1 MLIDNCGSNSDKLKE
16 IYNSMLK
23 AKSGSNEEITEDT
36 KELLDSEIFQ
46 VYQTILSFTNDGN
59 AVALALYD
67 FSKRVAQGNIEVSEL
82 SSLAVDV
89 ATEASMAENVL
100 VVPEEIDES
109 TQDAFAAIAILGG
122 MLNER
127 EKETVSILCTD
138 ELEDSFKGVFEKA
151 QAGDR
156 TSQKVLDLINR
167 AEGYIVNRDRLN
179 PKGAASG
186 ALALVYQ
193 LTSTGDSAALEV
205 AEKIASTFGLDE
217 IIENGTINPD
227 KVKEVFARKHPNH
240 DLDETNR
247 RHDKYVENNTESILK
262 RGTSSN
268 RENVTQKLERS
279 RLQGLSKQIVGAIKT
294 GNIDEITRLV
304 QENRELAEK
313 LYGDTRDLYER
324 CGKGKKGG
332 DILLSKMK
340 AIGMALGKDGHQMSD
355 RAEQNDE
362 R

>member
-1 MLIDNCGSNSDKLKE
+1 MQIDNCGSNSDKLKE
-16 IYNSMLK
+16 IYNSMLN
-23 AKSGSNEEITEDT
+23 AKKVSNEEITEDT
-36 KELLDSEIFQ
+36 MELLDSEIFQ
-46 VYQTILSFTNDGN
+46 AYQTILSFTNDGN

-67 FSKRVAQGNIEVSEL
+67 FAKRVAQGNIEISEL

-100 VVPEEIDES
+100 VVPEEMDES

-122 MLNER
+122 MLTEN
-127 EKETVSILCTD
+127 EKETISILCTD
-138 ELEDSFKGVFEKA
+138 ELEDSYKGVFDRA
-151 QAGDR
+151 QEGDKK
-156 TSQKVLDLINR
+156 SQKVLDLINR
-167 AEGYIVNRDRLN
+167 AEGYIVNRDKLN

-193 LTSTGDSAALEV
+193 LTSTGDSTALEV
-205 AEKIASTFGLDE
+205 AEKIVSTFGLDE
-217 IIENGTINPD
+217 VVENGTINPD

-240 DLDETNR
+240 NLDETNS
-247 RHDKYVENNTESILK
+247 RHDRYVENNTDRILN

-268 RENVTQKLERS
+268 RENVTQKVEHS
-279 RLQGLSKQIVGAIKT
+279 RLQVLSKQIVGAIKS

-304 QENRELAEK
+304 QENKELAEK

-324 CGKGKKGG
+324 FGKGKKGG

-340 AIGMALGKDGHQMSD
+340 AIGMALGKEAIQMGD
-355 RAEQNDE
+355 TAVKDNE